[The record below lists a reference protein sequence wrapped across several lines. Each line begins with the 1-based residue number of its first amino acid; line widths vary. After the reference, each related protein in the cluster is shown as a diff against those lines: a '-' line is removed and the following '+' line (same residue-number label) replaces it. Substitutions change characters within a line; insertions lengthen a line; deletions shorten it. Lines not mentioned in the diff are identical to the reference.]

1 MVVLSI
7 GVQIMKTL
15 FCIVIPLCFA
25 SLRLSAQ
32 VQVYYFISPTCP
44 ICTFYTLEMRDCAAD
59 YAAHKVECTAFA
71 VGPLLTDS
79 MVAYFRKEYKIPFEV
94 IRDDSVHRRLN
105 ATVTPEVFV
114 MDHDTVVYHGRIDD
128 SFVRVGKR
136 RAHVKNRELRNALDH
151 LLANGAP
158 ITANHVPAIGCIIEK

>member
-1 MVVLSI
+1 
-7 GVQIMKTL
+7 MKTL
-15 FCIVIPLCFA
+15 FCIIIAVCCRVPSLC
-25 SLRLSAQ
+25 AQ
-32 VQVYYFISPTCP
+32 VQVCYFISPTCP
-44 ICTFYTLEMRDCAAD
+44 ICTFYTLEMRDIVAD
-59 YAAHKVECTAFA
+59 YAAHKVEFTAFA

-94 IRDDSVHRRLN
+94 IRDDSMHRRLN

-136 RAHVKNRELRNALDH
+136 RAHVKNRELRNALDQ

>member
-1 MVVLSI
+1 
-7 GVQIMKTL
+7 
-15 FCIVIPLCFA
+15 
-25 SLRLSAQ
+25 
-32 VQVYYFISPTCP
+32 
-44 ICTFYTLEMRDCAAD
+44 
-59 YAAHKVECTAFA
+59 

-79 MVAYFRKEYKIPFEV
+79 TVRAFREEYAIPFSVE
-94 IRDDSVHRRLN
+94 RDDSLHRLLN

-114 MDHDTVVYHGRIDD
+114 LNNKSVFYHGRIDD